1 MRKLTFLL
9 LLCLTAST
17 TTLLAQKKNSD
28 VSISIH
34 DDDVDIDINID
45 DLGKTIEEAFASLD
59 GDFSI
64 HIDDDDID
72 IHVNDVKF
80 DWDDFERD
88 LERAVEKAVKNM
100 TIELKDIDADEV
112 RRGHSKFNG
121 TDMRD
126 ILDDIEDE
134 YNRDVETIDRM
145 VIKFDDDYTY
155 ITMDVTL
162 ENGKEVR
169 NIKRKI
175 RD

>member
-1 MRKLTFLL
+1 MRKITFFLL
-9 LLCLTAST
+9 FFLTAST

-34 DDDVDIDINID
+34 DDDVDINID
-45 DLGKTIEEAFASLD
+45 IDNLGKIIEEAFTSLD
-59 GDFSI
+59 GDFSV

-72 IHVNDVKF
+72 IHVDDVRIN
-80 DWDDFERD
+80 WDDFEQD

-112 RRGHSKFNG
+112 KRGHSKFNG

-134 YNRDVETIDRM
+134 YNREVETIDRM
-145 VIKFDDDYTY
+145 VIKFDHDYTY
-155 ITMDVTL
+155 ITMDITL
-162 ENGKEVR
+162 ENGREVR